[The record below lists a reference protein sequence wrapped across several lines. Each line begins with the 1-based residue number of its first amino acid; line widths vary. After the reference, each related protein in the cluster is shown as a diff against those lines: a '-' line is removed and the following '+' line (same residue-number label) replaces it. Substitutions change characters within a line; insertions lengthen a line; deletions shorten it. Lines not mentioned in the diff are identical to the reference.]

1 MGGFASGGEYRM
13 SEYIIRMMQQ
23 EDVAQVEAIE
33 REAYKSP
40 WSQFAYKEELAD
52 NGMAFYLVLCEKER
66 EDVVIGYGGFWKVLD
81 EGHITKVTISCKY
94 RGQGLSKILLQGM
107 LELEKSLGI
116 QRSTLEVRVSN
127 EKAIGLYKK
136 LGFSDSGIRPKYY
149 ADGEDALI
157 MWREL
162 DDVVVSGNE

>member
-1 MGGFASGGEYRM
+1 M
-13 SEYIIRMMQQ
+13 SEYVIRMMEQG
-23 EDVAQVEAIE
+23 DIVQVEGIE

-52 NGMAFYLVLCEKER
+52 NDMAFYVVLCERDR

-81 EGHITKVTISCKY
+81 EGHITKVTIDRRY
-94 RGQGLSKILLQGM
+94 RGKGLSKILLQGM
-107 LELEKSLGI
+107 LELEKSMGI

-127 EKAIGLYKK
+127 EKAIGLYKR

-149 ADGEDALI
+149 ADGENALI
-157 MWREL
+157 MWRDL
-162 DDVVVSGNE
+162 DDVVVNGNE